1 MKGLTLQNLPFL
13 NKNTIDISNI
23 PKNIPPDIVSNVMSE
38 NDITCISKTPYKCNN
53 HVVNKIISFHRNGV
67 WGLECANK
75 RIDLSSL
82 KIYPK
87 YISSKTGNETI
98 MKITDTLK
106 CVKE

>member
-1 MKGLTLQNLPFL
+1 MKGLTLQDLPCL
-13 NKNTIDISNI
+13 NKNTIDFSNI

-53 HVVNKIISFHRNGV
+53 HVVNKINGV
-67 WGLECANK
+67 WGLEIANK